1 MSLSKEIQDFVA
13 NYDAAEKNAI
23 TKEHNASISKYYEE
37 QAKSNKALKDAQA
50 AYYNSKA
57 AAEPS
62 AIFAN
67 NRYLPGEGPTAI
79 APTAIEAPTTTFSP
93 PEVETPVYPTT
104 TYPTNDTDPEDRDV
118 AYLGGGT
125 VRPTAGPSRPDRVA
139 QAQPGVGIPE
149 ASHGTMPGG
158 NTTAAIA
165 SSPGYEGGGPSPA
178 PQAIQEQPAQEQ
190 PAPEAD
196 THPMLNGLEDAINS
210 GAKYLHDKFSLAAN
224 ASEAVPTR
232 DNSANLRRFHSGDGA
247 ASAADHA
254 AVSKAVDPN
263 NQLKESLRDAAG
275 LNAVYQHYLKRG
287 DYNKASQ
294 AAGALILHL
303 RNVSSKYGNQAVTA
317 IKNGDLQ
324 GGLDNTKKAFDKV
337 PNGTS
342 LEGNVNRDGTVNLA
356 EKDHAGRTITQS
368 RLTPQQLLTAAT
380 GLKNGTGYFQVLQA
394 AAGKK
399 GASAGAGSAA
409 AAGKVPTAQQN
420 AAFQNWVQ
428 NGGTTEPPIASF
440 HKSHINP
447 ALSLYRVRMKNEG
460 GSGAGASGGALK
472 VEKRSDLDDDMTK
485 ALGDYNESLP
495 KDVKLAESHMAPLQ
509 SAATHI
515 VTGTGLGPKEAFR
528 AADDLSDPTNP
539 AIDKG
544 VPMKNGAIAV
554 RLRSGTTLPLTE
566 DAFNHVMAY
575 RKQRIHEDS
584 IKAGEFGKKQEQA
597 LKVNDDWQTIK
608 EAVGGLSDST
618 KNWMQKQWADYQASK
633 GAQ

>member
-23 TKEHNASISKYYEE
+23 TKEHNANISKYYEE
-37 QAKSNKALKDAQA
+37 QAKSKKALSEAQA

-57 AAEPS
+57 ASEPS
-62 AIFAN
+62 TIFSN
-67 NRYLPGEGPTAI
+67 NRFLPGEGPTAVE
-79 APTAIEAPTTTFSP
+79 PPTTPIATNPIVSP
-93 PEVETPVYPTT
+93 NPIVAHNPVVEPPNVGVPITSYPTT
-104 TYPTNDTDPEDRDV
+104 YDNSEDVDD

-165 SSPGYEGGGPSPA
+165 SSPGYSEGAPVT
-178 PQAIQEQPAQEQ
+178 PQAAPA
-190 PAPEAD
+190 EAD
-196 THPMLNGLEDAINS
+196 DAHPMLNGLDEAINA
-210 GAKYLHDKFSLAAN
+210 GAKFIHDRFGLDQTNKQ
-224 ASEAVPTR
+224 AVPSSDHAT
-232 DNSANLRRFHSGDGA
+232 NLRRFHSGEGA
-247 ASAADHA
+247 ASADDHSA
-254 AVSKAVDPN
+254 ITKAVDPN

-275 LNAVYQHYLKRG
+275 LNAVYQHYVSRG
-287 DYNKASQ
+287 EYNKASQ
-294 AAGALILHL
+294 TAGALLLHL
-303 RNVSSKYGNQAVTA
+303 RNVSSQYGSQAVNA

-342 LEGNVNRDGTVNLA
+342 LEGNVNQDGTVNVA
-356 EKDHAGRTITQS
+356 EKDHAGRTVTQS
-368 RLTPQQLLTAAT
+368 RLTPQQLLSAAT

-399 GASAGAGSAA
+399 GGNGAAGATSAGKLPSAE
-409 AAGKVPTAQQN
+409 QN
-420 AAFQNWVQ
+420 AAFKEWVQ
-428 NGGTTEPPIASF
+428 NGGTTEPPIASL

-495 KDVKLAESHMAPLQ
+495 KDVKLTESHMAPLQ